1 MAKAIQDS
9 IIISPDMSSYNVFVY
24 CSLEKLYDVPSDFQF
39 KTNNEKNIL
48 QFTFK
53 SKIVYY
59 YQYINK
65 NRYLYTQINS
75 KINQIISWHTR
86 RHDGDTN
93 S

>member
-9 IIISPDMSSYNVFVY
+9 IIISPDMSSYNVFLICTQEELFY
-24 CSLEKLYDVPSDFQF
+24 VPSDFQF

-59 YQYINK
+59 
-65 NRYLYTQINS
+65 
-75 KINQIISWHTR
+75 
-86 RHDGDTN
+86 
-93 S
+93 